1 MDGEACK
8 ATPGCTGVIEDG
20 YCSVCG
26 RIGAAS
32 TGHSA
37 VGVAP
42 AGTRANGSTTANG
55 GPQAAPPAGR
65 DGSGAHEWG
74 SGLGLMFPQSAAGT
88 ETGPSATS
96 ATSATSGTS
105 ATSETADTSATYG
118 TTGTADTS
126 AGTSGSSGSTGSV
139 SSRPSGPPSS
149 PSRRTTFTS
158 RGTASRSRI
167 GAGLVSVPPM
177 PMLDPSTAVMAEPVV
192 AEDKRFCSKCGT
204 EVGRSKDD
212 RPGRLSGFCSK
223 CRQPYS
229 FVPPLD
235 KGDLV
240 AGQYRIW
247 GCLAYGGLGWIY
259 LAQDEQ
265 VSNRWVVLKGL
276 LNRGDSDAM
285 EAALAERQFLARVE
299 HPSVV
304 RIYNF
309 VQHAGAGYIV
319 MEYVGGKTLK
329 RILQE
334 RRQSAGAAAGA
345 LAVEHAVAYILT
357 ILPAFSYFHRLN
369 LVYNDFK
376 PDNVMLHGDDV
387 KLIDLGAVT
396 RMDDTQAAVYGTDGY
411 QAPEVARLGPSASSD
426 LYSVARCLAVL
437 ILDFRGYQTK
447 YKYSLPE
454 PEDHPILKQHES
466 LYRFLV
472 KGCATNPDDRF
483 QSADEMADQL
493 LGVLREVVSVKDGS
507 ARPAASS
514 LFGGDLQALYT
525 NSRTGAVTPDWR
537 HLPTLKVN
545 PADPSANFVVNVS
558 AVGSPAEQMALL
570 EDSIRQGHVTDSA
583 ETRLAAARALI
594 WMGRTSEAEERL
606 EHVNRDDP
614 WDWRVT
620 WYRGLSLLR
629 RGMAGDAKQAFE
641 RITLDLPG
649 ELAPKL
655 AEALAAEQAGDLKR
669 AVTLYEIVATTDP
682 NFTSACFGL
691 ARVKAGLGDL
701 AGAVAAYRRLPE
713 TSSLYVAAQVA
724 LARTLIRWAKT
735 GQSAGELVQAS
746 SVIQRL
752 DLDNEQRSQ
761 LTVELLEA
769 ALSLIT
775 SRSVKPEPTQKLV
788 GCPFDDGGI
797 RLGLERAYRDLAR
810 LANGEEKIR
819 LVDRANEVRPL
830 TAV

>member
-1 MDGEACK
+1 MDGEACR

-20 YCSVCG
+20 YCGVCG
-26 RIGAAS
+26 RIGSSPAGARGVATVAAS
-32 TGHSA
+32 APSAGAESAATNGRNAAAPGTGTRPSP
-37 VGVAP
+37 GSEP
-42 AGTRANGSTTANG
+42 AGEETS
-55 GPQAAPPAGR
+55 GPA
-65 DGSGAHEWG
+65 
-74 SGLGLMFPQSAAGT
+74 
-88 ETGPSATS
+88 
-96 ATSATSGTS
+96 ATSGT
-105 ATSETADTSATYG
+105 T
-118 TTGTADTS
+118 
-126 AGTSGSSGSTGSV
+126 GSTGSTE
-139 SSRPSGPPSS
+139 SRAGGSPTS
-149 PSRRTTFTS
+149 PSRRTA
-158 RGTASRSRI
+158 RGTTTRSRI
-167 GAGLVSVPPM
+167 GAGLVTVPPM
-177 PMLDPSTAVMAEPVV
+177 PMLDPSAAVMAEAIVT
-192 AEDKRFCSKCGT
+192 EDKRFCGKCGA

-212 RPGRLSGFCSK
+212 RPGRLAGFCSK

-229 FVPPLD
+229 FIPPLD

-276 LNRGDSDAM
+276 LNSRDADAT

-329 RILQE
+329 KIIQE
-334 RRQSAGAAAGA
+334 RRQVNGAVGGA
-345 LAVEHAVAYILT
+345 LAVEHAIAYVLT
-357 ILPAFSYFHRLN
+357 ILPAFSYLHRLG

-376 PDNVMLHGDDV
+376 PDNVMLQGDDV

-396 RMDDTQAAVYGTDGY
+396 RMDDADAAVFGTDGY
-411 QAPEVARLGPSASSD
+411 QAPEVARLGPSPASD

-437 ILDFRGYQTK
+437 ILDFRGYQTR
-447 YKYSLPE
+447 YKHSLPE
-454 PEDHPILKQHES
+454 PDDHPVLRQYES
-466 LYRFLV
+466 LYRFLL
-472 KGCATNPDDRF
+472 KASATNPDDRF
-483 QSADEMADQL
+483 QTADEMAEQL
-493 LGVLREVVSVKDGS
+493 LGVLREVVAMKDGNP
-507 ARPAASS
+507 RPAASG
-514 LFGGDLQALYT
+514 LFGGDLQALYAA
-525 NSRTGAVTPDWR
+525 SRSGATAPDWR

-545 PADPSANFVVNVS
+545 PSDQSANFVVNVS
-558 AVGSPAEQMALL
+558 AVGSPAEQMVLLDDAL
-570 EDSIRQGHVTDSA
+570 RQGHVADTA

-594 WMGRTSEAEERL
+594 WMGRIAEAEDRL
-606 EHVNRDDP
+606 EQVNRDDP

-620 WYRGLSLLR
+620 WYRGVSLLR
-629 RGMAGDAKQAFE
+629 RGMAGDAIQAFE
-641 RITLDLPG
+641 RITFDLPG

-655 AEALAAEQAGDLKR
+655 AEAVAAELAGDLQR
-669 AVTLYEIVATTDP
+669 AAMLYEIVATADP

-691 ARVKAGLGDL
+691 ARVRSALGDM
-701 AGAVAAYRRLPE
+701 AGAAAAYRRLPE
-713 TSSLYVAAQVA
+713 TSSLYVPAQMA
-724 LARTLIRWAKT
+724 LARALIRQARS
-735 GQSAGELVQAS
+735 GPSVGELAQAS
-746 SVIQRL
+746 TVIQRL

-769 ALSLIT
+769 SLSLIE
-775 SRSVKPEPTQKLV
+775 SRSVKPDPTVKLLGRSFEEV
-788 GCPFDDGGI
+788 GV

-810 LANGEEKIR
+810 VASGDDKIR